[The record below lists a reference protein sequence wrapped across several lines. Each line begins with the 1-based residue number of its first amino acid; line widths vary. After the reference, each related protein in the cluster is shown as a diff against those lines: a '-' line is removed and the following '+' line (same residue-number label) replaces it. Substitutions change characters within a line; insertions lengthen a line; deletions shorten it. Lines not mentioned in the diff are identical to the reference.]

1 VTALLVSCL
10 LLATATVIPDA
21 GADGPGET
29 SPTNDAGVQVETG
42 AAPPEGDAG
51 PAEAS
56 PAPEAPP
63 PAAGPTLSG
72 RVLAKGTREPLVGAQ
87 VRVHAKDKTF
97 DTETDEKGAF
107 QLEVP
112 AGAGEIV
119 VVTPGFE
126 RFSRPLQVGDKGQT
140 DLVLR
145 LHPDLDGDRYETVV
159 KAKPERAPAIPVDR
173 EELTRTPGAF
183 GDPFRV
189 VESLPGVV
197 QALWPLPMYA
207 IRGANPG
214 NTGFFVDGVR
224 APALFHFALGPSVI
238 HPFFLNEMQFYP
250 GGYPIQYGRYV
261 SGVVTASTV
270 SPATDRLHVSA
281 DVRLFDAG
289 GIVATPFDD
298 GRGTIAVAGR
308 YSYTGLALSAFSSD
322 YGLDYWDYQVRI
334 EHRLGPGRLTLFAFG
349 SGDRLEQKHPDPTI
363 WKTDIPAGLANL
375 MFHRLQLRW
384 DGGVLGGRLMVSVLG
399 GYDDST
405 VSNTQ
410 MFDLPIASR
419 GGVLAPRL
427 GMNWR
432 LGSHV
437 DLDVGGDAEL
447 QRFWPRSTLNY
458 LGGGLGNYY
467 QTDLFR
473 DRTAVVGGAYAGM
486 TIRAGDRLQIVPGI
500 RYEAYYEDDSL
511 SKTRAAQPSPR
522 LSLRYR
528 VGGETWLKGN
538 VGQFSQMPCLP
549 VGVPGFESF
558 GLADYGLQRS
568 RQGSVGVETGIGSRE
583 GADLSLDTSVFYQRL
598 HVTDLRSSLSL
609 DPQER
614 DYLEPRDGQ
623 SYGFEVILRRPM
635 RHRFYG
641 WLSYTWSRSYR
652 VVDGV
657 IAPSDW
663 DQRHVFNL
671 VAGYRLPRGYSVS
684 SRFHY
689 NTGRPYPLWDKHSN
703 FVDYYRLPSF
713 PQLDLRGD
721 KRFIFD
727 AYVMDV
733 YVELVNTTLSREVY
747 DEKRQLDGSS
757 TRRGFRLVLPSI
769 GIHVEW

>member
-1 VTALLVSCL
+1 VNALLVSCL
-10 LLATATVIPDA
+10 LLANATASPDA
-21 GADGPGET
+21 GVDGLGET
-29 SPTNDAGVQVETG
+29 GDGGGSQSEVGASAPTNDAGASVE
-42 AAPPEGDAG
+42 
-51 PAEAS
+51 
-56 PAPEAPP
+56 
-63 PAAGPTLSG
+63 AGPTAEAVPAPSG
-72 RVLAKGTREPLVGAQ
+72 PVLGGTVRARGTREPLVGAQ
-87 VRVHAKDKTF
+87 VRVLAKGKSF
-97 DTETDEKGAF
+97 DTETDDKGAF

-112 AGAGEIV
+112 AGDCEVV
-119 VVTPGFE
+119 VVTPGFD
-126 RFSRPLQVGDKGQT
+126 RFSRTLQVRGKGQT

-145 LHPDLDGDRYETVV
+145 LQPKLDGDRYQTVV
-159 KAKPERAPAIPVDR
+159 KAKPERAPAIPVER

-189 VESLPGVV
+189 LESLPGVV
-197 QALWPLPMYA
+197 QAIWPLPMYA

-214 NTGFFVDGVR
+214 NTGFFIDGVR

-261 SGVVTASTV
+261 SGVVTASTAA
-270 SPATDRLHVSA
+270 PATDRLHVSA
-281 DVRLFDAG
+281 DVRLYDAG
-289 GIVATPFDD
+289 GIVATPFDE
-298 GRGTIAVAGR
+298 GRGTVAVAGR
-308 YSYTGLALSAFSSD
+308 YSYTGLMLSAFSSE

-349 SGDRLEQKHPDPTI
+349 SGDRLEQKHPDPTP
-363 WKTDIPAGLANL
+363 WPTDIPNGLANL

-384 DGGVLGGRLMVSVLG
+384 DGGVLGGQLHASALA

-410 MFDLPIASR
+410 LFDLPIASR
-419 GGVLAPRL
+419 SATVAPRL
-427 GMNWR
+427 GLGWR

-437 DLDVGGDAEL
+437 DLDVGTDTEI
-447 QRFWPRSTLNY
+447 QRFWPRSTLDY
-458 LGGGLGNYY
+458 LGGGLGDYY

-473 DRTAVVGGAYAGM
+473 KRTVVEGGAYAGL
-486 TIRAGDRLQIVPGI
+486 TIKAGERLQIVPGI
-500 RYEAYYEDDSL
+500 RYDIYYETARDTEALTS
-511 SKTRAAQPSPR
+511 QPSPR

-528 VGGETWLKGN
+528 VAGDTWLKGN
-538 VGQFSQMPCLP
+538 VGQFSQMACLP
-549 VGVPGFESF
+549 LGVPGFESF
-558 GLADYGLQRS
+558 GLKDYGLQRS

-598 HVTDLRSSLSL
+598 RVTDMRSSLSL

-614 DYLEPRDGQ
+614 DYLEMRDGE

-657 IAPSDW
+657 ISPSDW
-663 DQRHVFNL
+663 EQRHVFNL
-671 VAGYRLPRGYSVS
+671 VSGYRLPRGYSVS
-684 SRFHY
+684 GRFHY
-689 NTGRPYPLWDKHSN
+689 NTGRPYPLYDKHAN
-703 FVDYYRLPSF
+703 LVDYHRLPAF

-721 KRFIFD
+721 KRFVFD
-727 AYVMDV
+727 SYVMDV

-747 DEKRQLDGSS
+747 DEKRQVDGSQS
-757 TRRGFRLVLPSI
+757 ERGFRLVLPSI
-769 GIHVEW
+769 GVHVEW